1 MLCSVGPAGAPA
13 LGQALADSQPVPATE
28 DLAPVVR
35 ALLAAIEA
43 LSDYRA
49 TGPLP
54 AVFQL
59 PQYRIEQKVCDA
71 PCNVRAAYLP
81 REGIYLSANLDPV
94 RDPLDRSALLHEL
107 VHYLQQ
113 GHAKFERMDAC
124 ERERA
129 KEQEA
134 YAIQNAYLATI
145 GNRERVVFYDD
156 FDCDGVES
164 APRDDPGERKL
175 PVTLVAM
182 PAACCHRRTSRW
194 LFFHALN
201 T

>member
-1 MLCSVGPAGAPA
+1 MAGRHFLAALLLCGAAPGSAPA
-13 LGQALADSQPVPATE
+13 LGQAFADSDPVLATE
-28 DLAPVVR
+28 DLAPIVR
-35 ALLAAIEA
+35 LLLATIET

-49 TGPLP
+49 SGPLP
-54 AVFQL
+54 SVFQL
-59 PQYRIEQKVCDA
+59 PQYRIEQKVCDT

-113 GHAKFERMDAC
+113 GHAKFERMDGC

-129 KEQEA
+129 KEREA

-145 GNRERVVFYDD
+145 GNHERVVFYDD
-156 FDCDGVES
+156 FDCEGAES
-164 APRDDPGERKL
+164 APPR
-175 PVTLVAM
+175 
-182 PAACCHRRTSRW
+182 
-194 LFFHALN
+194 
-201 T
+201 